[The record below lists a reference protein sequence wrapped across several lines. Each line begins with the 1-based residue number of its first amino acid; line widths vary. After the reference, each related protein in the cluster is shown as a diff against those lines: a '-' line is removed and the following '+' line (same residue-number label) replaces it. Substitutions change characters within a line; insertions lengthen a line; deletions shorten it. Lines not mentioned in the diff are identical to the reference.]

1 MKITEKI
8 NDIETSI
15 NQSKSFTIKASP
27 KAFKIL
33 SSGLYSNKI
42 RAIIRELSCNAYD
55 AHIAAN
61 NPEPFIVHLPSLLD
75 ENFYVQDFGTGLS
88 EEDIMSLYTTYFESN
103 KTNSN
108 DFVGALGLGSKSP
121 FSYTDS
127 FIVESRFKNK
137 KTTYLVYINEEDL
150 PSISKLEEVE
160 TDEHSGLTIKFSIKP
175 EDINAITDESIKV
188 LSVFEK
194 QPKLIGANGNIQ
206 LHAPIEFND
215 KGYFIES
222 MYGYNESR
230 VYAYMGN
237 ILYPIQL
244 DKLELDDI
252 FINFIANQRLIIKFN
267 IGDLDITPSREQ
279 LSYIKPTIKILRER
293 IIQTVNDII
302 EDIVNNINSSEN
314 MLELINL
321 FNDLP
326 LYMQKIV
333 YDKIDKTR
341 NDYIELFADD
351 ERKIFNTKCDKINIE
366 NIGIT
371 GLRYFRISVA
381 SRRSM
386 SKIPY
391 LSKCVS
397 EITYLISK
405 NREFYISFNAEGD
418 KLFKNNL
425 ISNGIL
431 ISIRKRKDCSLNNDQ
446 IINYLEKTFFNIKIN
461 LASELE
467 DKIVDS
473 EGYIK
478 YSRDMAFG
486 SYCLVEKA
494 LDLYKISFN
503 EYFREVNVIEN
514 DGKTFYL
521 PLIDNKISHR
531 GKKIIVED
539 FELYRFCFSL
549 FQILTEKQNIVKIIF
564 CRNRAIDYIKQNYNL
579 PNFLDFIVRTLRK
592 NKNSFSK
599 VVELYYN
606 KKNNNTSFN
615 SLDKLDYTLINQIQD
630 QELVNIIKLN
640 HGKTDSVIKNLTKE
654 NIEKLYNKKV
664 YIKNENKDVL
674 NRYHSILSII
684 NGMWKGDVD
693 RNTLNIISILNLI
706 YEKEM
711 KHESI

>member
-127 FIVESRFKNK
+127 FIVESRFENK

-150 PSISKLEEVE
+150 PSISKLEEID
-160 TDEHSGLTIKFSIKP
+160 TNDHSGLTIKFSIKP
-175 EDINAITDESIKV
+175 EDINAFTDESIKV

-206 LHAPIEFND
+206 LYTPIEFND

-279 LSYIKPTIKILRER
+279 LSYIKTTIKILRER

-351 ERKIFNTKCDKINIE
+351 ERKTFNTKCDKINIE

-397 EITYLISK
+397 ELTYLISK
-405 NREFYISFNAEGD
+405 NREFYISFNVEGD

-425 ISNGIL
+425 ITNGIL

-478 YSRDMAFG
+478 YSRDMTFG
-486 SYCLVEKA
+486 SYYLVEKA

-503 EYFREVNVIEN
+503 EYFKEVNVIEN

-531 GKKIIVED
+531 GKKIIED
-539 FELYRFCFSL
+539 FEFYRFCFSL
-549 FQILTEKQNIVKIIF
+549 FQKLTEKQNKVKIIF

-599 VVELYYN
+599 VVEFYYN

-640 HGKTDSVIKNLTKE
+640 HGKTDSDIKNLTKE

-684 NGMWKGDVD
+684 NGMWEGDVD

-706 YEKEM
+706 YEKEI

>member
-1 MKITEKI
+1 MKIVEKV

-127 FIVESRFKNK
+127 FIVESRFENK

-175 EDINAITDESIKV
+175 EDINAFTDESIKV
-188 LSVFEK
+188 LSAFEK

-252 FINFIANQRLIIKFN
+252 FINFIANQCLIIKFN

-279 LSYIKPTIKILRER
+279 LSYIKTTIKILRER

-351 ERKIFNTKCDKINIE
+351 ERKTFNTKCDKINIE

-397 EITYLISK
+397 ELTYLISK
-405 NREFYISFNAEGD
+405 NREFYISFNAKDD

-531 GKKIIVED
+531 GKKIIED
-539 FELYRFCFSL
+539 FEFYRFCFSL
-549 FQILTEKQNIVKIIF
+549 FQKLTEKQNKVKIIF

-592 NKNSFSK
+592 NKNSFNR
-599 VVELYYN
+599 VVELYHN
-606 KKNNNTSFN
+606 KKNNNNSFN
-615 SLDKLDYTLINQIQD
+615 SLDKLDYTLINHIQD

-640 HGKTDSVIKNLTKE
+640 HGKTDSNIKNLTKE

-664 YIKNENKDVL
+664 YIKNENRDVL

-684 NGMWKGDVD
+684 NDMWKGDID